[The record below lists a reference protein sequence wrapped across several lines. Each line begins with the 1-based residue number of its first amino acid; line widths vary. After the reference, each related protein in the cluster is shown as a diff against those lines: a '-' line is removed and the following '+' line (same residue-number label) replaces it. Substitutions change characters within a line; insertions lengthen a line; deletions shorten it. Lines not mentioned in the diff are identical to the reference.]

1 MRRIAGAAIAAVVCF
16 AYLIGTARA
25 AEMTG
30 AEIKQFLSGKTV
42 YLELTATSSGGA
54 GQGVIYY
61 AADGTALYKTAKG
74 ALWHGTWTIKDNTA
88 CTDWKEFP
96 NNPCSKYDKQ
106 GDAVMQINA
115 VTGQPRGKIL
125 RTADG
130 NAEKLAP

>member
-1 MRRIAGAAIAAVVCF
+1 MRRIAGAAIAAVCF
-16 AYLIGTARA
+16 VFLIGTARA

-30 AEIKQFLSGKTV
+30 PEIKQFLSGKTV
-42 YLELTATSSGGA
+42 YLELTATSSGGS

-74 ALWHGTWTIKDNTA
+74 ALWHGTWAIKDNTA

-96 NNPCSKYDKQ
+96 NNPCAKYDKQ
-106 GDAVMQINA
+106 GDAVMTTNA

-125 RTADG
+125 KTADG

>member
-1 MRRIAGAAIAAVVCF
+1 MRRIAGAAIAAVSF
-16 AYLIGTARA
+16 AYLIGTASA

-30 AEIKQFLSGKTV
+30 EEIKQFLSGKTV

-74 ALWHGTWTIKDNTA
+74 ALWHGTWAIKDNTA

-125 RTADG
+125 KTADG
-130 NAEKLAP
+130 NSEKLAP

>member
-1 MRRIAGAAIAAVVCF
+1 MRKIAGAAIAAVVCF
-16 AYLIGTARA
+16 ACLIGTARA

-30 AEIKQFLSGKTV
+30 AEIKQFLSGKSV

-74 ALWHGTWTIKDNTA
+74 ALWHGTWSIKDNTA

-106 GDAVMQINA
+106 GDTVMQINA

-125 RTADG
+125 KTADG

>member
-1 MRRIAGAAIAAVVCF
+1 VRRIAGAAIAAACL
-16 AYLIGTARA
+16 AYLTGTASA

-30 AEIKQFLSGKTV
+30 PEIKQFLSGKTV

-106 GDAVMQINA
+106 GDAVMQFNA

-125 RTADG
+125 KTADG

>member
-1 MRRIAGAAIAAVVCF
+1 MRRIASAAIAAVVCF
-16 AYLIGTARA
+16 ACLIGPARA

-61 AADGTALYKTAKG
+61 AADGTALYRTAKG

-106 GDAVMQINA
+106 GDAVMQFNA

-125 RTADG
+125 RTVDG

>member
-1 MRRIAGAAIAAVVCF
+1 MRRIAGAAIAAVCF
-16 AYLIGTARA
+16 ACLIGNAIA

-30 AEIKQFLSGKTV
+30 PEIKQFLSGKTV

-74 ALWHGTWTIKDNTA
+74 ALWHGTWAIKDNTA

>member
-1 MRRIAGAAIAAVVCF
+1 MRRIAGAAIAAACF
-16 AYLIGTARA
+16 VYLIGAARA

-30 AEIKQFLSGKTV
+30 PEIKQFLSGKTV

-74 ALWHGTWTIKDNTA
+74 ALWHGTWAIKDNTA

-96 NNPCSKYDKQ
+96 NNPCSRYDKQ
-106 GDAVMQINA
+106 GDAIMQINA

-125 RTADG
+125 KTADG